1 MFFIILCAKIQIIL
15 NSPLS
20 ILNYFVSLQKNL
32 LKRQDFEN
40 YNKLFSPSI
49 ACAKHAGTVTKT

>member
-1 MFFIILCAKIQIIL
+1 MLMGENKDASIFLKGL
-15 NSPLS
+15 N
-20 ILNYFVSLQKNL
+20 